1 MQTDIFKLQIIA
13 LKNILPHERY
23 DDSRALPLIERLKK
37 DGFLANPIIVAKLDR
52 QYYIQLDGMNRL
64 TAFKKIGFSAILTQ
78 IVDYNDQDM
87 VELSSWSHLTNLSIH
102 AFLLKLGKI
111 KDLSRQEGRI
121 DLVGHR
127 YIKNEGIS
135 RIATVVFRNGKVWLL
150 YFNGKLVKKV
160 EILNKIVTVYG
171 KDIIRDVLPSDPN
184 QVNIDRIFD
193 KYPDKKILIVLPT
206 FTRHQIVDMVSLNK
220 MFPAGVTRHIIKR
233 RCLNLN
239 LPLKLFQS
247 GKSIKELN
255 SLLDKFLKNRQ
266 VRLYEE
272 PTIYFE

>member
-171 KDIIRDVLPSDPN
+171 KDIIRDILPSDPN